1 MAKRFIY
8 LANYILPLRGFSPL
22 QSTAGVLRLALEEKK
37 GFHLRKSTG
46 SEDVNLNSDCA
57 DALFTEET
65 TSTSIPKVLVAQKI
79 GFRSRA
85 DS

>member
-22 QSTAGVLRLALEEKK
+22 QSTAGVLRLALEEEKK
-37 GFHLRKSTG
+37 GFHLRKSAG

-65 TSTSIPKVLVAQKI
+65 TSTSIPKVLVAQ
-79 GFRSRA
+79 
-85 DS
+85 